1 MSLYIDSTSRLHH
14 EQEASFALNC
24 PHCQV
29 FSHLTVM
36 SLPQFAQLTAHKP
49 SHVGIVYRCDSCNA
63 PVFLKFPVKMY
74 AGNRVELGANFLELE
89 RPKEKFTYTYLPE
102 DCEVLFKEA
111 LACYAHGSYNAFA
124 SLCRRT
130 VQSIFHDMGE
140 NGRLKIFEQLND
152 VRDMAELDSDT
163 FTLIKKIV
171 FGNDTES
178 YPPMPLLDAQSAGV
192 LLEIMKDLL
201 YQAYVRRGKL
211 QQAMMVRR
219 FFAEERSSANVTP
232 LKAINSGN

>member
-1 MSLYIDSTSRLHH
+1 MSLYIDSNSRLHH

-24 PHCQV
+24 PHCQA
-29 FSHLTVM
+29 FSHLTAV

-49 SHVGIVYRCDSCNA
+49 NHVGIVYRCDSCNS

-74 AGNRVELGANFLELE
+74 AGNRIELSANFVELEH
-89 RPKEKFTYTYLPE
+89 PKEKFTYTYLPE

-124 SLCRRT
+124 SLSRRT

-163 FTLIKKIV
+163 FLLIKKIV

-178 YPPMPLLDAQSAGV
+178 YPAMPLLDAQSAGI

-219 FFAEERSSANVTP
+219 FFAEERSAGNVTP
-232 LKAINSGN
+232 IKAMNSGN